1 MRVSCP
7 HFCLRRISGVLG
19 FSRQAYYQ
27 HQTRQWS
34 SQEREQYILDQVAQL
49 RQEHGRMG
57 GRKLY
62 HLLEQGL
69 REQGIKMG
77 RDALFSLL
85 AAHNLLIRKRRRKA
99 LTTFSRH
106 RFRKYPN
113 LIRELTLLRP
123 NQVWVADITYWF
135 TQAGCLYISLLT
147 DAYSRRIM
155 GFAVAETLATVHT
168 RRALEMALRQISKR
182 AGRNLIHHSDRGI
195 QYCSQEYQETLAP
208 FHIQVS
214 MTENSDPLEN
224 AIAER
229 VNGILKQEYLSQQP
243 VHTLLEAEQHV
254 EQAVFLYN
262 YKRPHLSCDM
272 QSPNEAHGSW
282 GPLERR
288 WKNYYKP
295 PAPVSAK

>member
-1 MRVSCP
+1 M
-7 HFCLRRISGVLG
+7 
-19 FSRQAYYQ
+19 
-27 HQTRQWS
+27 
-34 SQEREQYILDQVAQL
+34 EQVAQL
-49 RQEHGRMG
+49 RKEHGRMG

-62 HLLEQGL
+62 HLLEQDL
-69 REQGIKMG
+69 RQQGIKLG

-113 LIRELTLLRP
+113 LIRDLTPLRP

-135 TQAGCLYISLLT
+135 TQTGCLYISLLT

-155 GFAVAETLATVHT
+155 GFAVADTLATVHA

-182 AGRNLIHHSDRGI
+182 AGSQLIHHSDRGI
-195 QYCSQEYQETLAP
+195 QYCSQEYLDTLAP
-208 FHIQVS
+208 FRIQVS

-229 VNGILKQEYLSQQP
+229 VNGIIKEEYLSQQP
-243 VHTLLEAEQHV
+243 VYSLREAEQHL

-272 QSPNEAHGSW
+272 QSPNQAHTSW

-295 PAPVSAK
+295 STPVSAE

>member
-1 MRVSCP
+1 M
-7 HFCLRRISGVLG
+7 L
-19 FSRQAYYQ
+19 
-27 HQTRQWS
+27 
-34 SQEREQYILDQVAQL
+34 EQVAQL
-49 RQEHGRMG
+49 RKEHGRMG

-62 HLLEQGL
+62 HLLEQNL
-69 REQGIKMG
+69 RQQGIKMG

-85 AAHNLLIRKRRRKA
+85 AAHNLLIIKRRRKA

-113 LIRELTLLRP
+113 LIRDLTPLRP

-135 TQAGCLYISLLT
+135 TQTGCLYISLLT

-155 GFAVAETLATVHT
+155 GFAVADTLATVHA

-182 AGRNLIHHSDRGI
+182 AGSQLIHHSDRGI
-195 QYCSQEYQETLAP
+195 QYCSQEYLEMLAP

-262 YKRPHLSCDM
+262 YKRLHLSCDM

-295 PAPVSAK
+295 PAPVSAE

>member
-27 HQTRQWS
+27 HHTRQWS
-34 SQEREQYILDQVAQL
+34 SEEREHYVLEQVAQL

-62 HLLEQGL
+62 HLLEQNL
-69 REQGIKMG
+69 RQQGIKMG

-113 LIRELTLLRP
+113 LIRELTPLRP

-155 GFAVAETLATVHT
+155 GFAVAETLATVHAC
-168 RRALEMALRQISKR
+168 RALQMALRQISKR
-182 AGRNLIHHSDRGI
+182 VGRNLIHHSDRGI
-195 QYCSQEYQETLAP
+195 QYCSQEYLRAYASKSRRCSEGC
-208 FHIQVS
+208 
-214 MTENSDPLEN
+214 PLS
-224 AIAER
+224 R
-229 VNGILKQEYLSQQP
+229 
-243 VHTLLEAEQHV
+243 
-254 EQAVFLYN
+254 
-262 YKRPHLSCDM
+262 
-272 QSPNEAHGSW
+272 
-282 GPLERR
+282 
-288 WKNYYKP
+288 
-295 PAPVSAK
+295 